1 MGRVRRAFWLM
12 TAWFALWPWF
22 VALPRATGQ
31 TLYPTHVKLT
41 DHVDLD
47 LADLATNAHLQLI
60 KEAVAGQQWEE
71 AVEGLRK
78 LTEDH
83 GGKVV
88 AYTPRRY
95 VSVRDACH
103 LQIAELPPDA
113 LALYRSRVDPQARRW
128 FETGVANRDT
138 HLLLNVVEQLFC
150 SSWGDDALLAL
161 GEIALEQG
169 DYGNARGYWEKILPP
184 WYWARQAPAVAQA
197 EGTATWLVY
206 PDTGLELA
214 GVKARLLWVMILEGE
229 RELARAGFDAF
240 AREFGEAE
248 GRFAGRKAPYLET
261 LGKLLEE
268 SASWPRAPTS
278 GDWPTFAGSPARNK
292 VLPAAIEIGVRAWDA
307 KLKDTPPGDI
317 PLTPKRV
324 AEKKSEPL
332 SYFPLVVG
340 NWVLINDRDEISAF
354 DVRTGAPAVGND
366 PVIYPS
372 LENREMHLVGETR
385 RGQANCL
392 GVARFTMTTF
402 GNRLYARLGDPV
414 TSRASDHLGHQA
426 AGGGGGKLVVID
438 LARQGYKI
446 GEIKPPGEPWAFE
459 GSPLADGENAYVG
472 LRQSGATPQAHVA
485 CYDADLKRLRWQ
497 RKVAG
502 AGTLAQGAYP
512 EVTHNLLTLE
522 RGMLYYNTNLG
533 AVAAIEARDGQT
545 RWVYQYPRL
554 CKVDLGDHA
563 KHFYR
568 DLTPCLYDG
577 GVLYCAPADS
587 RFIFALDA
595 PTGILLWD
603 TKLPEDAIHLL
614 GVGGGNLLA
623 SGEKL
628 WWINTRTG
636 KLSGPPNG
644 QWPDGP
650 TPKGFGRGVLAGDKV
665 YWPTAAKIYV
675 FDQRTGAKLHDVE
688 LSTRDVRIG
697 GNLLIAGDTLLIS
710 THKELFALRSHV
722 GTGGGEGAG
731 YRGQLTGDRLQGTG
745 YRGR

>member
-1 MGRVRRAFWLM
+1 MGRIRRAFWLL
-12 TAWFALWPWF
+12 TAWLALAPWF
-22 VALPRATGQ
+22 DALPRAAGQ
-31 TLYPTHVKLT
+31 ALYPPTHFKLS
-41 DHVDLD
+41 DDVDLD
-47 LADLATNAHLQLI
+47 QADLATKAHLELV

-71 AVEGLRK
+71 AVESLRK

-83 GGKVV
+83 GGNVV
-88 AYTPRRY
+88 FHTPRRY
-95 VSVRDACH
+95 VSVRDFCH
-103 LQIAELPPDA
+103 LQIAALPPDA
-113 LALYRSRVDPQARRW
+113 LALYRGRVDPQARRW
-128 FETGVANRDT
+128 YETGVAERDPR
-138 HLLLNVVEQLFC
+138 LLLNVVEQLFC

-184 WYWARQAPAVAQA
+184 WYWARQAPATA

-206 PDTGLELA
+206 PDTDIELS
-214 GVKARLLWVMILEGE
+214 GVKARLAWVVILAGDQE
-229 RELARAGFDAF
+229 RARAGLDAF

-248 GRFAGRKAPYLET
+248 GRFAGREAPYIET
-261 LGKLLEE
+261 LGKLLDE
-268 SASWPRAPTS
+268 SAAWPKSPLD
-278 GDWPTFAGSPARNK
+278 GDWPTFAGSPTRNK
-292 VLPAAIEIGVRAWDA
+292 VLPAAIEIGAQAWRGE
-307 KLKDTPPGDI
+307 LKETPGDI
-317 PLTPKRV
+317 AMTPKRV
-324 AEKKSEPL
+324 AEKRGEPL

-340 NWVLINDRDEISAF
+340 DWVLVNDRDTISAF
-354 DVRTGAPAVGND
+354 DFRTGAAAVGNA
-366 PVIYPS
+366 PMIYPS
-372 LENREMHLVGETR
+372 PDGGGPAAAEEIH

-392 GVARFTMTTF
+392 GVARFTMTAF

-414 TSRASDHLGHQA
+414 TSRAGDNPGHPPV
-426 AGGGGGKLVVID
+426 GGGSKLVAID

-446 GEIKPPGEPWAFE
+446 GETQPPGDSWAFE
-459 GSPLADGENAYVG
+459 GSPVTDGENVYVG
-472 LRQSGATPQAHVA
+472 LRQSGARPQAHVA

-497 RKVAG
+497 RMVAG

-512 EVTHNLLTLE
+512 EITHNLLTFE

-545 RWVYQYPRL
+545 RWVFRYPRS
-554 CKVDLGDHA
+554 CKVDLGDQA

-577 GVLYCAPADS
+577 GVLYCAPSDS
-587 RFIFALDA
+587 LFIFALDA
-595 PTGILLWD
+595 PTGMFLWQTD
-603 TKLPEDAIHLL
+603 LPGDAIHLL

-623 SGEKL
+623 SGDKL

-675 FDQRTGAKLHDVE
+675 FDQRTGAKAQEIE
-688 LSTRDVRIG
+688 LTTRDVGG
-697 GNLLIAGDTLLIS
+697 GNLLFAGDTLLIA
-710 THKELFALRSHV
+710 THKELFALRPHV
-722 GTGGGEGAG
+722 GTGNRRREGN
-731 YRGQLTGDRLQGTG
+731 RGQVTGDRHAS
-745 YRGR
+745 RR